1 MEQENQFCLPY
12 ADDFHIIE
20 DTKEFQNDRGE
31 LRNFMIMST
40 EELVKDFFVAA
51 AAAARAEAGTS
62 NNRGHDN
69 GKKIMPSGEAL
80 FPLLFFI
87 VLPATIAKLGQD
99 VKCLPY
105 VDDILVIESQ
115 KAFED
120 DGGDMSYIKKMS
132 IPEIADI

>member
-1 MEQENQFCLPY
+1 MEPYNQFCLPY

-20 DTKEFQNDRGE
+20 DTKEFQDDRGE

-51 AAAARAEAGTS
+51 AAAARAETGTS
-62 NNRGHDN
+62 NNRGHEDN
-69 GKKIMPSGEAL
+69 FMIMPSGEAL
-80 FPLLFFI
+80 FPLLFFHL
-87 VLPATIAKLGQD
+87 LPATIAKLGED

-105 VDDILVIESQ
+105 VDDILVIVSQ

-132 IPEIADI
+132 IPEIAGI

>member
-12 ADDFHIIE
+12 ADDFLIIE
-20 DTKEFQNDRGE
+20 DSKEFEDAGGE
-31 LRNFMIMST
+31 LSNFMIMST

-51 AAAARAEAGTS
+51 AARAERP

-69 GKKIMPSGEAL
+69 GKKVIPSGEAL
-80 FPLLFFI
+80 FSLLFFN

-105 VDDILVIESQ
+105 IDDILVIDSQ

-120 DGGDMSYIKKMS
+120 DGEDMSYIKKMS
-132 IPEIADI
+132 IPEIAGI

>member
-1 MEQENQFCLPY
+1 
-12 ADDFHIIE
+12 
-20 DTKEFQNDRGE
+20 
-31 LRNFMIMST
+31 
-40 EELVKDFFVAA
+40 
-51 AAAARAEAGTS
+51 
-62 NNRGHDN
+62 
-69 GKKIMPSGEAL
+69 MPSGEAL

>member
-1 MEQENQFCLPY
+1 MEPYNQFCLPY

-20 DTKEFQNDRGE
+20 DTKEFQDDRGE

-40 EELVKDFFVAA
+40 EELVEDFFVAA
-51 AAAARAEAGTS
+51 AAAARAERP

-80 FPLLFFI
+80 FPLLFFHL
-87 VLPATIAKLGQD
+87 LPATIAKLGED

-105 VDDILVIESQ
+105 VDDILVIGSQ

-132 IPEIADI
+132 IPEIAGI